1 MTKSE
6 EIYVVVPYLKK
17 GSQKDNWQI
26 KPHIKKKTNKSLIVA
41 EHMPPQVN
49 EVMQQMR

>member
-1 MTKSE
+1 ML
-6 EIYVVVPYLKK
+6 VPYLEN

-26 KPHIKKKTNKSLIVA
+26 KPHIKKKKTNKSLIVA

-49 EVMQQMR
+49 EVMQQMC